1 MACRFSRVRVF
12 AGKKRKWPVSEAHG
26 VVRVRL
32 LPWPSCLP
40 DEQNHGLQAGTW
52 TFQKHG
58 FVTDLDPHGS
68 KSGSEGIPWQLF
80 SSRISWQAPNP
91 AMMSKMEQNIEG
103 FGSGFSD
110 FSDFPQMENRDL
122 GWIGLGLG
130 SPKTVVSAKKP
141 WFLDHFWQFPII
153 WGFPLGG
160 PILAYVALCVDRDC
174 GRALHLLHQALVL
187 GRLHRSS
194 GS

>member
-1 MACRFSRVRVF
+1 MPLFQGACFCWE
-12 AGKKRKWPVSEAHG
+12 RKWPVSEAHG
-26 VVRVRL
+26 VVRVCL

-58 FVTDLDPHGS
+58 FVTDSDPHGS
-68 KSGSEGIPWQLF
+68 KSGSEGIPWQL
-80 SSRISWQAPNP
+80 STSRIYWQPPNP
-91 AMMSKMEQNIEG
+91 AMVSKMGRNIKG

-110 FSDFPQMENRDL
+110 FSDFPQMENRGL

-130 SPKTVVSAKKP
+130 SPKTLFSAKKRR
-141 WFLDHFWQFPII
+141 FLTYFWPFPII

-160 PILAYVALCVDRDC
+160 PPRFFL
-174 GRALHLLHQALVL
+174 
-187 GRLHRSS
+187 S
-194 GS
+194 

>member
-1 MACRFSRVRVF
+1 MRVF
-12 AGKKRKWPVSEAHG
+12 TGKKWPVSEAHG

-80 SSRISWQAPNP
+80 SRRISWEEPNP
-91 AMMSKMEQNIEG
+91 TKMQEMG
-103 FGSGFSD
+103 
-110 FSDFPQMENRDL
+110 
-122 GWIGLGLG
+122 
-130 SPKTVVSAKKP
+130 
-141 WFLDHFWQFPII
+141 
-153 WGFPLGG
+153 
-160 PILAYVALCVDRDC
+160 
-174 GRALHLLHQALVL
+174 
-187 GRLHRSS
+187 
-194 GS
+194 